1 MKGIKRSRALEL
13 FDAYNVDVVSIRP
26 SLVGDDGREYLSLY
40 KGPGRAYDWYI
51 WDDEYVGCEDWEYI
65 REENVPCE
73 IINKIQVL
81 T

>member
-13 FDAYNVDVVSIRP
+13 FDAYNVDPASIRP

-51 WDDEYVGCEDWEYI
+51 WYDEYAGCEDWEYI
-65 REENVPCE
+65 SEENVPYE
-73 IINKIQVL
+73 IFSKRQVS